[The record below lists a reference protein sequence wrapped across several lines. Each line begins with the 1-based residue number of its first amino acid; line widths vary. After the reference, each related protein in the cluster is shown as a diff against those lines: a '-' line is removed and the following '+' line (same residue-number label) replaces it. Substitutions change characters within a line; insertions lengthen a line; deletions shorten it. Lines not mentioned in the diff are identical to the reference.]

1 MANKLLFGLM
11 LLMAAGLA
19 SAADVTYT
27 AVNGFVLDPSKTGID
42 GASVNVLCL
51 DNSNSFSTT
60 SAPNGY
66 YAGGFDCPMNGTVSV
81 NATKGNASAT
91 ATGPVKFINTLNFG
105 QATLDLGLAFV
116 NVEIPEFPTAA
127 VPALLSMLS
136 FGLVRYR
143 RK

>member
-1 MANKLLFGLM
+1 MANKLIFGIM

-19 SAADVTYT
+19 SAATYT
-27 AVNGFVLDPSKTGID
+27 AVNGFVLDPAKTGIS
-42 GASVNVLCL
+42 GASINVLCL

-60 SAPNGY
+60 SQPNGY

-81 NATKGNASAT
+81 NATKGSASAV
-91 ATGPVKFINTLNFG
+91 ATGSVQFLNTINVG
-105 QATLDLGLAFV
+105 QASLDLGLVLV

-127 VPALLSMLS
+127 VPAVLSLLS

-143 RK
+143 NR